1 MHVAPQT
8 PMNSPI
14 TNVEALEIHHR
25 CHSNC
30 SYWKQEKIICQ
41 VLTLWFPGHQGT
53 CTFDLLRAGDWK
65 LAKLQIG
72 APLGKLQ

>member
-14 TNVEALEIHHR
+14 THVVALKIHHR
-25 CHSNC
+25 CHPIC

-41 VLTLWFPGHQGT
+41 GLTLWFPGHHGT
-53 CTFDLLRAGDWK
+53 FKLLIAGDSK
-65 LAKLQIG
+65 LAKLWLG
-72 APLGKLQ
+72 TPVGKLQ